1 MTAERVICGKLPQ
14 TIFFFLFQE
23 KESSKTNENRGKK
36 SEKSRE
42 ALKIKRK
49 ELAGFL
55 EEE

>member
-14 TIFFFLFQE
+14 TIFFLFQE
-23 KESSKTNENRGKK
+23 KESSKTNENRGKR